1 MFPNSETCLKI
12 SALIKSITLIK
23 FSEDDPKLIILL
35 LVGLTIFP
43 YQFLLTI
50 NPVNQLLLIAIK
62 IMLSI
67 MLIIMPNASNLA
79 HNFMAIIPKGEH
91 K

>member
-1 MFPNSETCLKI
+1 M
-12 SALIKSITLIK
+12 LIK
-23 FSEDDPKLIILL
+23 FSEDDPKLINIILL

-43 YQFLLTI
+43 YQFLSTI
-50 NPVNQLLLIAIK
+50 NPVNQPLSIATK

-79 HNFMAIIPKGEH
+79 CNFIAKIPKGEL
-91 K
+91 KQNQVALL